1 MKFQVKNGEFQKELA
16 SVMVCAR
23 TGGKS
28 EYPDVGL
35 ITIKSTS
42 SELMRMANN
51 GNVAMFNNGVTPDLE
66 YQSFKDGSFTVVAND
81 LEPTLMSFARGDTLT
96 FESDGNSVRITTSAD
111 DEEVQI
117 LPVHKGDVTMPEL
130 AVTFGKT
137 VRIRRA
143 VFQRAMDKI
152 LYAVGSEKWRPEF
165 HYWMLRLAPKH
176 MRAVAGDGTRFA
188 VYEIDGENTVEAD
201 GDINVV
207 IHRDHKDVLQ
217 KIVSATSAD
226 WLIMQEYAR
235 KGDGDSL
242 GNQTVVTI
250 DDLKMV
256 LIGHDPRVKWPNES
270 RYLDRKNVMKAVLS
284 SSEWELDLKGILA
297 TNNDDIRKNNQV
309 HYTTLT
315 FDIDKKVVNAVTEH
329 TMQSKRRFRLEDI
342 QGEAQTYKCA
352 SIYLKEM
359 MQYAEGG
366 NVQIELVDEKSPAI
380 ARCYAGD
387 VVQDTPLERVNS
399 TAQTKE
405 QYTMFFVPFIKKA

>member
-16 SVMVCAR
+16 SVMVCSR
-23 TGGKS
+23 TGVKS
-28 EYPDVGL
+28 EYPDAGL
-35 ITIKSTS
+35 ITIKATS
-42 SELMRMANN
+42 GELIRMANN
-51 GNVAMFNNGVTPDLE
+51 GNVAMFNNGVSADLE
-66 YQSFKDGSFTVVAND
+66 YQSVKDGSFTVIAND
-81 LEPTLMSFARGDTLT
+81 LESTLLSFAKGDTLT

-117 LPVHKGDVTMPEL
+117 LPTHKGDVAMPEI
-130 AVTFGKT
+130 AVNFGKT
-137 VRIRRA
+137 VKLRRS

-152 LYAVGSEKWRPEF
+152 LYAVGTEKWRPEF
-165 HYWMLRLAPKH
+165 HYWMLRMAPKH
-176 MRAVAGDGTRFA
+176 LRAVAGDGTRFA
-188 VYEIDGENTVEAD
+188 VYEIDGENTVETD
-201 GDINVV
+201 SDVNVV

-217 KIVSATSAD
+217 KIVAATSTD
-226 WLIMQEYAR
+226 WLTIQEYAR
-235 KGDGDSL
+235 KGDSDTF
-242 GNQTVVTI
+242 GNQTIVTI

-256 LIGHDPRVKWPNES
+256 LVGHDPRVKWPNEA
-270 RYLDRKNVMKAVLS
+270 RYLDRKNTMKVVLC

-297 TNNDDIRKNNQV
+297 TNNEDIRKNNQV

-315 FDIDKKVVNAVTEH
+315 FDVTKKSVSAVTEH
-329 TMQSKRRFRLEDI
+329 TMQSKRRFRLEDA

-366 NVQIELVDEKSPAI
+366 NIQFELLDEKSPAI

-387 VVQDTPLERVNS
+387 GVQDTPIERVNS

-405 QYTMFFVPFIKKA
+405 QYTMFFVPFVKKA